1 MNILKTL
8 LLCLTMLFAY
18 ETSIG
23 QTIGDAYDAETAVG
37 TDFYVDGFGYKL
49 TSKDGCVTLTS
60 IKGECPDKVVIPST
74 ITYRNRTLTVTG
86 IAPRT
91 IKNKKITAITIPH
104 IVKNFGTEAVASTL
118 ITNLILPNGSHIG
131 DYAFADNKQLKY
143 LEIGEI
149 SSSPYYLSM
158 LASFRG
164 CDNLEVIKLNNETP
178 PHIDGGNKFPFSNM
192 ILNFAELY
200 VPMGTISAYRGKYY
214 WNMFHT
220 IKAYETEQQRTER
233 KYKETPQYKA
243 IDKFVDFWING
254 IFVTKEPGLFS
265 LDTWKTG
272 QRRSS
277 VAGLTE
283 D

>member
-86 IAPRT
+86 IAPRSF
-91 IKNKKITAITIPH
+91 KNKKITAITIPH

-149 SSSPYYLSM
+149 SSSPYFLSM

-254 IFVTKEPGLFS
+254 IFVTI
-265 LDTWKTG
+265 TV
-272 QRRSS
+272 R
-277 VAGLTE
+277 
-283 D
+283 